1 MVLQNGSH
9 VQKAE
14 GCYLYVV
21 ILSVSSS
28 GNVKTDRLVKVNL
41 QMLGL
46 TPKKG

>member
-14 GCYLYVV
+14 GCYLQVT
-21 ILSVSSS
+21 ILSVLSS

-41 QMLGL
+41 QILGL
-46 TPKKG
+46 ASKKS

>member
-1 MVLQNGSH
+1 MVLQNGSY
-9 VQKAE
+9 VQKTSD
-14 GCYLYVV
+14 CYLYVA

-46 TPKKG
+46 THKKG